1 MTGITIGVEVQG
13 IDAVV
18 SKLSRLTSLDR
29 ALVLETLGAVVESQ
43 TRRRLTSE
51 KTAPD
56 GAAWKPNR
64 AGTSI
69 LVRSGHLLASV
80 HYRVGGGEVRIGS
93 GLIYA
98 AIHQLG
104 GTIVPKKARKLVFP
118 GAGGGMVVVDRVVI
132 PARPYLGVSSAN
144 RIEIERVLVTTIGQL
159 LH

>member
-1 MTGITIGVEVQG
+1 MSGIAIGVEVQG
-13 IDAVV
+13 IDAVTTR
-18 SKLSRLTSLDR
+18 LSRLSSLDR
-29 ALVLETLGAVVESQ
+29 ALVLEALGATVESQ

-80 HYRVGGGEVRIGS
+80 HYRVGGSEVRIGS
-93 GLIYA
+93 GLVYA

-104 GTIVPKKARKLVFP
+104 GTIVPRKARKLVFP
-118 GAGGGMVVVDRVVI
+118 GAGGGMVFADRVVI
-132 PARPYLGVSSAN
+132 PARPYLGVSNAN
-144 RIEIERVLVTTIGQL
+144 SLEIERVLLTTIGRML
-159 LH
+159 N